1 MGQDEYCTAVV
12 PQNTSVLSDNGI
24 TNPKLLNTLVA
35 SVDEAQ
41 VYSDSKTIV

>member
-1 MGQDEYCTAVV
+1 MSQDDVCTALV

-24 TNPKLLNTLVA
+24 TNPLLLNTLVA
-35 SVDEAQ
+35 GVDEAQ